1 MTQRVRKLGLSRVG
15 GSPLTRDGIGRG
27 ESGNCRAVRRAAGGA
42 MVAARLV
49 RRGCPPRGRPSAG
62 EERPMGRWRL
72 TGGGEWRLAG
82 GDETTAR

>member
-1 MTQRVRKLGLSRVG
+1 
-15 GSPLTRDGIGRG
+15 
-27 ESGNCRAVRRAAGGA
+27 
-42 MVAARLV
+42 VAARLV

-82 GDETTAR
+82 GDEAVAR